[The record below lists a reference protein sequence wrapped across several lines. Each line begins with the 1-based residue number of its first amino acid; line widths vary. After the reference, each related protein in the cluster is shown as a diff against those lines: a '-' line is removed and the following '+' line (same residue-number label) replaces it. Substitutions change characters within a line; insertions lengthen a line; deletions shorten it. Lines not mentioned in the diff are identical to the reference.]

1 MGWNFDGKNS
11 SFSVE
16 GTVSLELE
24 AIRNPVTGDEHFV
37 SIDLLTG
44 LMNQREDVY
53 SSAQLTASANGI
65 DFEYSGRHAATSVAR
80 WTGP

>member
-1 MGWNFDGKNS
+1 M
-11 SFSVE
+11 
-16 GTVSLELE
+16 
-24 AIRNPVTGDEHFV
+24 TGDEHFV

-53 SSAQLTASANGI
+53 SSAQLKASADGI